1 MGYLVAIIIIFTG
14 LLMKKRCNSM
24 VAPEVLFCFFWGF
37 IALAASLKLFGLIE
51 ISMKAWLIILIGTFS
66 YVIGC
71 QFKVTFNSKRQY
83 VPRSNEQFGFIS
95 ESEFW
100 ILTIILIVLLA
111 RQLSITLS
119 LLSEGYTMVDI
130 RAGIDTEIM
139 SKMNSYNEV
148 FLNIKSA
155 FEIVL
160 MASGIE
166 LYFNKA
172 KNNWL
177 YLFVSIFFV
186 LLNSFSDGGR
196 WIIIYFLVDFV
207 VCYFIYRQENIIEN
221 KNKNNNRII
230 PLIIVIIT
238 MITMISSVTK
248 SRMVGNT
255 LVHFYS
261 YLCCCVP
268 LLDIKTSI
276 IMKQGIISGGMASQ
290 WGIWSL
296 FVPVLKRIFG
306 VKTAFYDDVAQFAI
320 IGQNNEFIGTGYYN
334 AFVSAFYYLYVDFRW
349 LGVIFG
355 MIIFGIISR
364 KTYDYALKVSKGGSC
379 VPYLVICQLIIK
391 SNQNYLLTSSAF
403 IIAFVI
409 LIYFWKRRSKIQYK

>member
-1 MGYLVAIIIIFTG
+1 
-14 LLMKKRCNSM
+14 
-24 VAPEVLFCFFWGF
+24 
-37 IALAASLKLFGLIE
+37 
-51 ISMKAWLIILIGTFS
+51 
-66 YVIGC
+66 
-71 QFKVTFNSKRQY
+71 
-83 VPRSNEQFGFIS
+83 
-95 ESEFW
+95 
-100 ILTIILIVLLA
+100 
-111 RQLSITLS
+111 
-119 LLSEGYTMVDI
+119 
-130 RAGIDTEIM
+130 
-139 SKMNSYNEV
+139 
-148 FLNIKSA
+148 
-155 FEIVL
+155 
-160 MASGIE
+160 
-166 LYFNKA
+166 
-172 KNNWL
+172 
-177 YLFVSIFFV
+177 
-186 LLNSFSDGGR
+186 
-196 WIIIYFLVDFV
+196 
-207 VCYFIYRQENIIEN
+207 
-221 KNKNNNRII
+221 
-230 PLIIVIIT
+230 
-238 MITMISSVTK
+238 MISSVTK

-306 VKTAFYDDVAQFAI
+306 VKTAFYDNVAQFAI